1 MSEDPQEIS
10 LEYVTLEV
18 SDLERSVD
26 FFRNKIGLSLEF
38 SDAKHGYAS
47 FRTPVATFGIVQS
60 DEAEGGRHTGFGF
73 MVADLDA
80 VHARLSANGVAFA
93 QPPTKESWG
102 GYMAIFSDPDG
113 NTYFLDQTNPPETH
127 ADSPEKTDTDDDR
140 PVIDFSVN
148 LTAGSTKED

>member
-1 MSEDPQEIS
+1 MSEDSQEIA

-18 SDLERSVD
+18 SNLERSVD
-26 FFRNKIGLSLEF
+26 FFQNQIGLSLEF

-73 MVADLDA
+73 MVTDLDA
-80 VHARLSANGVAFA
+80 VHARLSAQGVVFT
-93 QPPTKESWG
+93 QPPTQESWG

-127 ADSPEKTDTDDDR
+127 AAPSEKTDTDADK

-148 LTAGSTKED
+148 LTAGSIKED